1 MADFLTEEWFVGLN
15 DTLREAGPV
24 PLSKDAK
31 VFRVVLEFSD
41 APVSLPHAMTL
52 TLTSDQASLSAGDH
66 LAADALVRLSYADAV
81 ALTTGKLD
89 SATALREGRL
99 KVRGDVHAIVPLLDW
114 LQRAHPRA
122 EQ

>member
-1 MADFLTEEWFVGLN
+1 MADFLTDEWFTGLN
-15 DTLREAGPV
+15 EALRAAGPV
-24 PLSKDAK
+24 PLGSDAK
-31 VFRVVLEFSD
+31 AFRFVLEFTD
-41 APVSLPHAMTL
+41 APTTLPHALTL
-52 TLTSDQASLSAGDH
+52 TLTSDEATLNAGDH
-66 LAADALVRLSYADAV
+66 LAADALVRLSYADAL

-114 LQRAHPRA
+114 LQQAHPQA